1 MSYELIEAYD
11 HIDDIRTLFAE
22 YVAWLGISLDFQN
35 YDAEAAALPGH
46 YAEPDGR
53 LYLLL
58 VDGEP
63 AGCVALRSFDTL
75 ENGARRCEM
84 KRLYVRDQ
92 YKGKRLGRLLAERVV
107 AEAKEIGYTEM
118 LLDSFTFMEAALHL
132 YERLGFQEIPS
143 YRFNPYP
150 NAKYMRLRLT

>member
-11 HIDDIRTLFAE
+11 RIDDIRTLFAE

-92 YKGKRLGRLLAERVV
+92 YKGKRLEDCL
-107 AEAKEIGYTEM
+107 
-118 LLDSFTFMEAALHL
+118 
-132 YERLGFQEIPS
+132 
-143 YRFNPYP
+143 P
-150 NAKYMRLRLT
+150 NAWSRRRKRSVIRKCFLTALPLWKQHSIFMSA